1 MEAGCYARGSME
13 SVGVRFQRPLLP
25 AGRRVAGPRCAR
37 LLTAKRAR
45 GSPRACPRAGR
56 AGSSLAVRAGL
67 TERGRR
73 PRQGKR
79 QHVVEGAVF
88 PGPVG
93 GAGRGRE
100 QLPGLCLPARGGDA
114 GPRAERGG
122 CARARARGCG
132 RLGGRQCVPQSG
144 LRASGPTRA
153 MAGRRREGA
162 GCAPWCNQPLGVLA
176 AGLWGAPPPRAVHH
190 PAPPLADVR
199 DRGLPAPTTAARPR
213 RIAPRPVRAS
223 LLHRRAC
230 RGRQPF
236 LRELKSHQPLQMPS
250 KSS

>member
-1 MEAGCYARGSME
+1 M
-13 SVGVRFQRPLLP
+13 
-25 AGRRVAGPRCAR
+25 AGPRYAR

-114 GPRAERGG
+114 GPRAERGR
-122 CARARARGCG
+122 CARARARGCR

-162 GCAPWCNQPLGVLA
+162 GCAPWCNRPLGVLA
-176 AGLWGAPPPRAVHH
+176 AGLWGAPPPRAVRR

-213 RIAPRPVRAS
+213 RVAPRPVRAS

>member
-1 MEAGCYARGSME
+1 M
-13 SVGVRFQRPLLP
+13 
-25 AGRRVAGPRCAR
+25 AGPRCAR

-67 TERGRR
+67 TE
-73 PRQGKR
+73 GKR
-79 QHVVEGAVF
+79 QHAVEGAVF

-122 CARARARGCG
+122 CARARGCG

-144 LRASGPTRA
+144 LRASGLTRA

-162 GCAPWCNQPLGVLA
+162 GCAPRCNRPLGVLA
-176 AGLWGAPPPRAVHH
+176 AGLWGAPPPRAVRR

-236 LRELKSHQPLQMPS
+236 LWELKSHQPLQMPS